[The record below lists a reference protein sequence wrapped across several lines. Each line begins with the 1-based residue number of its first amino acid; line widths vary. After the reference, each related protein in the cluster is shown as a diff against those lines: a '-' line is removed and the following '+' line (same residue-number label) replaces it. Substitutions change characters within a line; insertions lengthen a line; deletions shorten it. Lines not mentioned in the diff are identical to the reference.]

1 MKKLFIT
8 TLGCT
13 KNLVDSEVMIAK
25 LKNEYILTQNPEEAD
40 LLIVNS
46 CGFINSAKEES
57 LNTIFELHNI
67 RKNNSTLVFSG
78 CLTERYKTEL
88 QKELPEVDIFTGV
101 GDYNQIDKLVKNRE
115 NKFSEKTFLISN
127 EERIITGSISHAY
140 IKISEG
146 CNQKC
151 SFCAIPKFKGK
162 LQSRKLDFIIDE
174 VKKLTKQ
181 GFYDFSFISQDSS
194 AYLRDFNIKNGL
206 IKLIDEIDKI
216 EEVKSARIL
225 YLYPATTSSELIKRI
240 ANSKF
245 HNYFDIPIQHI
256 SEKMLKI
263 MKRGFGKEKTIKL
276 LNEIKNIPNS
286 FIRTSFIIG
295 HPGETKKEFQE
306 LINFIENFRFDM
318 INVFAYSNEE
328 KTEAFNL
335 IEKNPDFEV
344 PPEEIERRVSI
355 LEKIIEKQR
364 IENLKKLIGQKF
376 KIILNNF
383 SEEHEYLLSG
393 KLIHWG
399 EEIDGEIYVNDKA
412 DEVGELIFGKI
423 YLAEITDLAG
433 DYLLAKILSE

>member
-1 MKKLFIT
+1 M
-8 TLGCT
+8 
-13 KNLVDSEVMIAK
+13 
-25 LKNEYILTQNPEEAD
+25 
-40 LLIVNS
+40 
-46 CGFINSAKEES
+46 
-57 LNTIFELHNI
+57 
-67 RKNNSTLVFSG
+67 
-78 CLTERYKTEL
+78 
-88 QKELPEVDIFTGV
+88 
-101 GDYNQIDKLVKNRE
+101 KNRE

-225 YLYPATTSSELIKRI
+225 YLYPATTSSELIKKI

-263 MKRGFGKEKTIKL
+263 KKRGFGKEKTIKL

-295 HPGETKKEFQE
+295 HPGETEKEFQE

-318 INVFAYSNEE
+318 INIFAYSNEE

-423 YLAEITDLAG
+423 YLAEITDLAE
-433 DYLLAKILSE
+433 DKLLAKILSE

>member
-1 MKKLFIT
+1 
-8 TLGCT
+8 
-13 KNLVDSEVMIAK
+13 MIAK
-25 LKNEYILTQNPEEAD
+25 LQNEYILTQNPEEAD

-57 LNTIFELHNI
+57 FNTIFELHNI

-88 QKELPEVDIFTGV
+88 QKELPEIDIFTGV
-101 GDYNQIDKLVKNRE
+101 GDYHQIDKLVKNRE

-151 SFCAIPKFKGK
+151 SFCAIPKFIGK

-225 YLYPATTSSELIKRI
+225 YLYPATTSSELIKSRLLFT
-240 ANSKF
+240 A
-245 HNYFDIPIQHI
+245 PPVP
-256 SEKMLKI
+256 
-263 MKRGFGKEKTIKL
+263 RG
-276 LNEIKNIPNS
+276 S
-286 FIRTSFIIG
+286 F
-295 HPGETKKEFQE
+295 
-306 LINFIENFRFDM
+306 
-318 INVFAYSNEE
+318 
-328 KTEAFNL
+328 
-335 IEKNPDFEV
+335 
-344 PPEEIERRVSI
+344 SI
-355 LEKIIEKQR
+355 L
-364 IENLKKLIGQKF
+364 
-376 KIILNNF
+376 
-383 SEEHEYLLSG
+383 
-393 KLIHWG
+393 
-399 EEIDGEIYVNDKA
+399 
-412 DEVGELIFGKI
+412 
-423 YLAEITDLAG
+423 
-433 DYLLAKILSE
+433 